1 MNKTNEENVSTVGS
15 HDENMT
21 LKEAEEH
28 FYFFISAKVGN
39 KWKLAKEMSVTFTM
53 SLKPR

>member
-28 FYFFISAKVGN
+28 FISAKVGN